1 MGESHS
7 LFRIAIFLGFVM
19 LMSSVLA
26 TPWVYVGQ
34 PLPPNSPWGQFSSG
48 VQNFPVFN
56 NPGNTISTIAQT
68 PTAAESPNAIES
80 TTGCTLALY
89 FQCIG
94 ANDQTKWITL
104 NASDNGLGTQ
114 LGGYF
119 NVAMT
124 NVSGNA
130 VMGSV
135 LTVWCRSVNVT
146 DANLAP
152 GLDNARPGPT
162 VVRNNAVS
170 PTCNPG
176 NDFRP
181 IIIPVILA
189 TGGFPVV
196 TSTWNNLT
204 FDVGAG
210 VTLKLGSASQKIEV
224 NYIQLATQVDL
235 GGGIACGSTWD
246 IGCQFSRA
254 IDPIVKF
261 FQFIGNGIIFA
272 FQVVAW
278 FFGMIGI
285 FFSALLSVLTLPGAP
300 PLVSGLVGIIIIG
313 CIFFVTIVL
322 MGKIRGTANVG

>member
-1 MGESHS
+1 MDESHS

-104 NASDNGLGTQ
+104 NAS
-114 LGGYF
+114 
-119 NVAMT
+119 
-124 NVSGNA
+124 GNA

-189 TGGFPVV
+189 TGGFPVAI
-196 TSTWNNLT
+196 STWNNLT

-246 IGCQFSRA
+246 IGCQLSR
-254 IDPIVKF
+254 
-261 FQFIGNGIIFA
+261 
-272 FQVVAW
+272 
-278 FFGMIGI
+278 
-285 FFSALLSVLTLPGAP
+285 
-300 PLVSGLVGIIIIG
+300 
-313 CIFFVTIVL
+313 
-322 MGKIRGTANVG
+322 